1 MDAISSALVP
11 ILLMILAL
19 IVALVVFVW
28 IRRQFIES
36 DADLAGE
43 GFTLQQIREM
53 RAQGK
58 LTDEEYESARALI
71 LGQAGAGPTPPPT
84 PDPDPETDPES
95 DPESDPPNQPKTP
108 E

>member
-1 MDAISSALVP
+1 MDAISSALAP

-28 IRRQFIES
+28 IRRQYIES
-36 DADLAGE
+36 DSDLAGE

-84 PDPDPETDPES
+84 PDPDPES
-95 DPESDPPNQPKTP
+95 NPPNQPKTP